1 MSQVNPRI
9 NQDVAGSGV
18 PPKTLDV
25 LECMLWG
32 AVCMPDARQKILA
45 MSHDLFSKELG
56 LRMKGLQES
65 LDERKVDQRVDEW
78 FMSHRVNIKEAT
90 NVLDAIETTLNRE
103 HERKTIADFSNM
115 MRSCAQVGD
124 RRTLVNLMK
133 ECLESLG
140 EPCHK

>member
-1 MSQVNPRI
+1 MKVNPTI
-9 NQDVAGSGV
+9 NEDVSGAGVSA
-18 PPKTLDV
+18 KTLNV

-32 AVCMPDARQKILA
+32 AVCMPDAREKILS
-45 MSHDLFSKELG
+45 MNHDLFSKELG
-56 LRMKGLQES
+56 LRMKALQES

-78 FMSHRVNIKEAT
+78 FMSHRVNIKEAN
-90 NVLDAIETTLNRE
+90 NVLQAIETTLNRE
-103 HERKTIADFSNM
+103 HERKTIADFSNL

-124 RRTLVNLMK
+124 RRTLVKLMK